1 MPINT
6 SFFDVYDV
14 INTSDENITLSLK
27 ITELKPT
34 EAGSANLTEVANEDI
49 EAATTIK
56 IGSTAIGEQQE
67 GSFSDVVVGKN
78 KDLVNLTMDVVTSLT
93 DLNPDGNV
101 IRVSYTIN
109 GGRKTYT
116 RDLISGVL
124 NQGDIVD
131 FLATIRFY

>member
-14 INTSDENITLSLK
+14 INSSAENVTLSLK
-27 ITELKPT
+27 IIELKPS
-34 EAGSANLTEVANEDI
+34 EPGSTNYVEVDNSDI

-56 IGSTAIGEQQE
+56 VGSVAIGEQEE
-67 GSFSDVVVGKN
+67 GSFENVPVGKN
-78 KDLVNLTMDVVTSLT
+78 KDLVNLTMDVITSLT
-93 DLNPDGNV
+93 DLQPNDN
-101 IRVSYTIN
+101 IIKVSYTLK
-109 GGRKTYT
+109 GGRKIYT
-116 RDLISGVL
+116 KNLISGVL